1 MPEDFSQY
9 HPQQSFLGL
18 PAPGTKLLILLLSII
33 LTNLSA
39 EIYWTYKTPYFIF
52 VRDTLS
58 YLALLGLHL
67 AICLE
72 PSQLSFS
79 GLEWAIL
86 VFFVGRLLIEN
97 KQFKDAEESER
108 ERARKGKLKT
118 LRSYLR
124 YKGSFN
130 SKNCHLKPFFHARC
144 VKKREKSLKRP
155 WNN

>member
-18 PAPGTKLLILLLSII
+18 LAPGTKLLILLLSII
-33 LTNLSA
+33 ITNLSA

-52 VRDTLS
+52 VRDTLG

-72 PSQLSFS
+72 LSQLSFS

-130 SKNCHLKPFFHARC
+130 SKNCHLKPFFSRP
-144 VKKREKSLKRP
+144 VREKT
-155 WNN
+155 